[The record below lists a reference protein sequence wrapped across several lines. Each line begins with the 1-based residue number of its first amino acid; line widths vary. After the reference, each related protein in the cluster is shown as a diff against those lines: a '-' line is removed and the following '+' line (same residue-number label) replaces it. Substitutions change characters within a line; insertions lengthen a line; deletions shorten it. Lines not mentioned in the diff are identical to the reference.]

1 MLPWLLVTRILLVAS
16 LAAWWCKKPSR
27 TGSTSSSF
35 LQTLL
40 LYVATLVTFYVVSPF
55 YATLA
60 FTHTL
65 HYSREI
71 AWYYRLDELLLRHA
85 SMLVTFAAVAWLLN
99 RTWQTLWKPTSDL
112 ISILGVDVPE
122 PPDVSLAGIR
132 ADAATLNWTRP
143 SSNRPVQK
151 FLIQVNGVNV
161 GESRPEETAIT
172 VTGLRPNHCYN
183 IRVIA
188 VGPNNFQAGSQV
200 IRLRTYQANGR
211 PELGNSRVPDSF
223 QDQDAKVAQP
233 QGLDDA
239 SGKSQ
244 LPSIEAAPSLDGVPP
259 PSRDGASTAPGQR
272 RNTIGRRHSPS
283 VASQDQPAFRMP
295 TSKSGQP
302 EPSLTEL
309 ADKLEKIRKE
319 IDETLAQ
326 YSQEEADFKQLEQSL
341 KKDKEKKKQLLK
353 EKDDQTAQL
362 KQKVKSTYEQMRS
375 MTKEKAKKETELKA
389 KQDKRKKL
397 HETVDKYTTDVAK
410 MKKAREGFSSE
421 KESLRQDRDLKVKHL
436 AEENAALQEECV
448 QLEAEYKEKK
458 EQLNDLENERKQLP
472 GGEDDDSWKED
483 DRRLRREFDMRRR
496 ELQSQLIMESRRQ
509 QQFDHHIHVLHT
521 QIYTQQQSG
530 LQLYQQANASGVD
543 FDQNASAQVKR
554 RSRASNSSIPSGPPA
569 NSSSSHFINSDAV
582 FATAEAIFGPPGRQT
597 TFAQG
602 PFMDMSNPEPDSYHD
617 EMGFSDADIK
627 ALTGGAPLSPTATS
641 LLPSGILMEMD
652 DDPPSPISHRRQS
665 PAYPEDEFHSPASSG
680 RISMVSSPH
689 NSSYNLPFALHH
701 VDSNDHRSL
710 NDVGSSPGG
719 PPPPASHR
727 FSNLLSSF
735 NRSRGVK
742 SPEPDGGPMLG
753 TLKHGQSQSF
763 PRQTDDPDNNKRRI
777 SFTSNWFNRGHAS
790 QESNDNSNANM
801 LHSSR
806 FSAKRLN
813 PFASSSGLF
822 AERMPSSPRPA
833 SIASAE
839 LPRPS
844 TDSGSIWGAP
854 GDNFSRS
861 RIWSPDAN
869 MWPSRNPSRRPSIHG
884 SPAALKTTL
893 ASADDEILDVEALLD
908 PQVSPSQVGVIGSRP
923 LISKA
928 AAAASLNQRLNP
940 NAPTFMANIFGPKD
954 LDDGK
959 EKEKSK
965 GKEKSRDKDR
975 SKATTPSL
983 EYPPALDESPSDSRM
998 SRDTFSLHTQPSVS
1012 ESHES
1017 LSLERTFSNT
1027 PSDNP
1032 SAGAPSSLKEQ
1043 ESAMRKLF
1051 RKGSSGKFSFS
1062 SRLGKESSLFK
1073 KGPGSTTN
1081 SEKNIS
1087 VSGERSGERSSI
1099 GDMEEYEDAA
1109 HLGRSYDSVTSSPSL
1124 GPSKSK
1130 ESKEGR
1136 MSQWSS
1142 RFSMKKKAKESL
1154 ELDRAAMEAEPE
1166 EKKDV

>member
-1 MLPWLLVTRILLVAS
+1 M
-16 LAAWWCKKPSR
+16 
-27 TGSTSSSF
+27 
-35 LQTLL
+35 
-40 LYVATLVTFYVVSPF
+40 
-55 YATLA
+55 
-60 FTHTL
+60 
-65 HYSREI
+65 
-71 AWYYRLDELLLRHA
+71 
-85 SMLVTFAAVAWLLN
+85 
-99 RTWQTLWKPTSDL
+99 
-112 ISILGVDVPE
+112 
-122 PPDVSLAGIR
+122 
-132 ADAATLNWTRP
+132 
-143 SSNRPVQK
+143 
-151 FLIQVNGVNV
+151 
-161 GESRPEETAIT
+161 
-172 VTGLRPNHCYN
+172 
-183 IRVIA
+183 
-188 VGPNNFQAGSQV
+188 
-200 IRLRTYQANGR
+200 
-211 PELGNSRVPDSF
+211 
-223 QDQDAKVAQP
+223 
-233 QGLDDA
+233 
-239 SGKSQ
+239 
-244 LPSIEAAPSLDGVPP
+244 
-259 PSRDGASTAPGQR
+259 
-272 RNTIGRRHSPS
+272 
-283 VASQDQPAFRMP
+283 PA
-295 TSKSGQP
+295 KSGQP
-302 EPSLTEL
+302 EPSLKEL
-309 ADKLEKIRKE
+309 ADTLEKIRKE
-319 IDETLAQ
+319 IDETVAQ
-326 YSQEEADFKQLEQSL
+326 YNQEEADFKRLEQSL

-362 KQKVKSTYEQMRS
+362 KQKVKLTYEQMRS
-375 MTKEKAKKETELKA
+375 MTKDKAKKENELKA

-397 HETVDKYTTDVAK
+397 HDTVEKCNADVVK
-410 MKKAREGFSSE
+410 MKKARDGFVYE
-421 KESLRQDRDLKVKHL
+421 RESLQQDRDLKVKHL
-436 AEENAALQEECV
+436 EEEIAGLQEECAD
-448 QLEAEYKEKK
+448 LEAEYKEKK
-458 EQLNDLENERKQLP
+458 ENLNDLEDERKKLP

-483 DRRLRREFDMRRR
+483 DRRMRREFDMRRR
-496 ELQSQLIMESRRQ
+496 ELQSQLIMETRRA
-509 QQFDHHIHVLHT
+509 QQFEHHIHVLQT

-530 LQLYQQANASGVD
+530 LQLYQQANANASGVD
-543 FDQNASAQVKR
+543 FEQNAPTQVKR
-554 RSRASNSSIPSGPPA
+554 RSRASNSSVPSGPPA
-569 NSSSSHFINSDAV
+569 NTSSSHFASSDAV
-582 FATAEAIFGPPGRQT
+582 FATAEAIFGPPNGSRS
-597 TFAQG
+597 TFAPG
-602 PFMDMSNPEPDSYHD
+602 PFMDMSNPEPDSFHD
-617 EMGFSDADIK
+617 DMGFSDADIR
-627 ALTGGAPLSPTATS
+627 ALTGGAPLSPTATA
-641 LLPSGILMEMD
+641 LLPSGILMD

-665 PAYPEDEFHSPASSG
+665 PAGPDDEFHSPTSSG

-719 PPPPASHR
+719 PPPAGTHR
-727 FSNLLSSF
+727 FSNLLASF

-742 SPEPDGGPMLG
+742 SPEEEGGPVFG

-777 SFTSNWFNRGHAS
+777 SFTSNWFNRSHANP
-790 QESNDNSNANM
+790 EPNENSNSNM
-801 LHSSR
+801 LHSSSR

-854 GDNFSRS
+854 GENYSRS

-893 ASADDEILDVEALLD
+893 ASADDEILDEEALLD

-923 LISKA
+923 LISKS
-928 AAAASLNQRLNP
+928 AAASLNQRLNP

-954 LDDGK
+954 KELESVKEKDKGK
-959 EKEKSK
+959 GKDKEKSK
-965 GKEKSRDKDR
+965 DKNREKDR
-975 SKATTPSL
+975 SKATTPSF
-983 EYPPALDESPSDSRM
+983 EYPPALDDSPSDSRV

-1032 SAGAPSSLKEQ
+1032 SAGGPSSLKDQ

-1051 RKGSSGKFSFS
+1051 RKGSSGKFSL
-1062 SRLGKESSLFK
+1062 SRLGKEASLFK

-1087 VSGERSGERSSI
+1087 VSGERSSI
-1099 GDMEEYEDAA
+1099 GDMDEYEDAT
-1109 HLGRSYDSVTSSPSL
+1109 HLGRSYDSVASSPSL

-1154 ELDRAAMEAEPE
+1154 DLDRAATDAESE